1 LTFLISLLS
10 AFALILL
17 NQELGLAQG
26 QREDW
31 RALESG
37 SIPGFTDLHRSLA
50 DAPLGSDE
58 RAEIYRLIDDYVR
71 ASFTNDEREKERA
84 AILGMNVFFGEKAK
98 DGSRQIVVQGT
109 ERFCSPVGNREMWIF
124 LWQPGKIKLLFVAE
138 GTGLMARNSHDEG
151 SPDLVVTFHNTGF
164 ETSFTVLRWNKA
176 EYKTVDCYIVRTDP
190 AHPAAPKVIE
200 TCGKQL

>member
-1 LTFLISLLS
+1 MGVFSLRILTFLISLLS

-84 AILGMNVFFGEKAK
+84 SILGMNVFFGEKAK
-98 DGSRQIVVQGT
+98 DGSRQIVAGT
-109 ERFCSPVGNREMWIF
+109 ERFFCSPSGTARCDFPVATIV
-124 LWQPGKIKLLFVAE
+124 PLLFAAE

-164 ETSFTVLRWNKA
+164 ETSLPSSAGTKPNIKPLTA
-176 EYKTVDCYIVRTDP
+176 TS
-190 AHPAAPKVIE
+190 
-200 TCGKQL
+200 